1 MATIRQWLEDLGLER
16 YSAVFEAEEIN
27 LRSLRYLSDND
38 LKELGLPLGPRREIL
53 ASISVLSNEQ
63 TAPTLSV
70 TSPSSTTSPIKSAA
84 PVTSEIHPTRSA
96 PAPATEA
103 ERRQLTVM
111 FCDLVGSTELSTKH
125 DPEVLREMMGAYQ
138 TAAGAVIESY
148 DGHVAQYLG
157 DGLMVYFGWPHAHE
171 DDAVRA
177 VRAGLEVIEAVKRL
191 DVAVQLSVRVGIA
204 TGPVVVGE
212 TGGGDPSVPKTAV
225 GETPNLAAR
234 VQGMAEPDTVAIGGI
249 TRGLIGS
256 AFELEGLG
264 AHSLKGIA
272 NPVELYRVLGDIG
285 SGEPVRGD
293 LCGSSDPG
301 GGS

>member
-1 MATIRQWLEDLGLER
+1 MGHRKALFRAIGNLG
-16 YSAVFEAEEIN
+16 
-27 LRSLRYLSDND
+27 D
-38 LKELGLPLGPRREIL
+38 
-53 ASISVLSNEQ
+53 
-63 TAPTLSV
+63 
-70 TSPSSTTSPIKSAA
+70 SPDITTPPPSTTSPRQTPLTSPSKVHTSKPLSPPPP
-84 PVTSEIHPTRSA
+84 PV
-96 PAPATEA
+96 TEA

-111 FCDLVGSTELSTKH
+111 FCDLVGSTELSTKF

-138 TAAGAVIESY
+138 TAAGAVIDSY

-177 VRAGLEVIEAVKRL
+177 VQAGLEVIDAVKQL
-191 DVAVQLSVRVGIA
+191 DVPTELSVRVGIA

-272 NPVELYRVLGDIG
+272 EPVELYLSLIHI
-285 SGEPVRGD
+285 
-293 LCGSSDPG
+293 
-301 GGS
+301 